1 MSFRKILLTSAVALS
16 LVVSSS
22 SAFAGD
28 KGKGKALGQDIAP
41 GQSASPGQG
50 SAPGQTGTKPDHP
63 DNFGATASNC
73 ADISDPKKK
82 DDCVRGAKPN

>member
-1 MSFRKILLTSAVALS
+1 MSFSKILVTAAIALS
-16 LVVSSS
+16 VAASSS

-28 KGKGKALGQDIAP
+28 KGKGKALGQDVAP

-50 SAPGQTGTKPDHP
+50 TARGQTGTTPDHP

-73 ADISDPKKK
+73 ADISDPKKQ
-82 DDCVRGAKPN
+82 DDCIRDTKNN

>member
-1 MSFRKILLTSAVALS
+1 MSFSKILVTAAVALS
-16 LVVSSS
+16 LAASSS

-28 KGKGKALGQDIAP
+28 KGKGKGPGLDIAP

-50 SAPGQTGTKPDHP
+50 TAPGQTGTKPDHP

-82 DDCVRGAKPN
+82 DDCIRGAKNN